1 MKFIKYNI
9 QIFLVW
15 FNFILLG
22 KKVSNEV
29 IEMIE
34 NNYPATKRE
43 KKLLE
48 RIKNKNKQL
57 WKKDL

>member
-9 QIFLVW
+9 QIFLTW
-15 FNFILLG
+15 FNYILLG
-22 KKVSNEV
+22 KKVSKEV
-29 IEMIE
+29 IEIIE
-34 NNYPATKRE
+34 NNYNSTLRE
-43 KKLLE
+43 KKLIN

>member
-1 MKFIKYNI
+1 MKLITYNI
-9 QIFLVW
+9 NIFLAW

-48 RIKNKNKQL
+48 RIKNKNK
-57 WKKDL
+57 